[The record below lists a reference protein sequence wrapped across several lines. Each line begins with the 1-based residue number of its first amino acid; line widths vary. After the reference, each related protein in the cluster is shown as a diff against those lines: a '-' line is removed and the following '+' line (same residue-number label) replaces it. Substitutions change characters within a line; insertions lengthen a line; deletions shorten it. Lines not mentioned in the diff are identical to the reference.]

1 MTKSSMPPRSSLRGS
16 RKPEKP
22 KKKNVYWMRRILIV
36 LLLLIIGGL
45 SYAGYLY
52 KVSEDALKDIT
63 TDADP
68 TVEVAPNESVKVKPV
83 AIILLGFDTR
93 KETGS
98 LNSDVMMV
106 AAFNPKTKSATVV
119 SIPRDSKIELDGYKA
134 RKANAYY
141 ARFYSAAKS
150 DGLDKKSAERK
161 AKQDIRKMFGEFFD
175 IPLNY
180 TATINFQGFADV
192 VDALGGI
199 DVDVDMDMHYV
210 DNADGTNINLT
221 KGHQKLN
228 GDDALDFV
236 RYRKSND
243 GKNMSSDF
251 DRNQRESQV
260 LGEIADKLKSFSSV
274 TKIAGVIRAVG
285 SNMRMDIPSG
295 EAENMISTYFGISR
309 SDITFIPL
317 EGTWKSPYV
326 QLDENKLQSA
336 KAALQAKLAE

>member
-1 MTKSSMPPRSSLRGS
+1 MP
-16 RKPEKP
+16 
-22 KKKNVYWMRRILIV
+22 ILQC
-36 LLLLIIGGL
+36 
-45 SYAGYLY
+45 
-52 KVSEDALKDIT
+52 
-63 TDADP
+63 
-68 TVEVAPNESVKVKPV
+68 EVAPNESVKVKPV

-210 DNADGTNINLT
+210 DNADGTNIDLT

-228 GDDALDFV
+228 GDKALDFV

-295 EAENMISTYFGISR
+295 EVENMISTYFGISR

-326 QLDENKLQSA
+326 RLDENKLQSA

>member
-1 MTKSSMPPRSSLRGS
+1 MTKSSMPPRSSSRGP
-16 RKPEKP
+16 RKSQEP
-22 KKKNVYWMRRILIV
+22 KKKQVYWMRRVMIV
-36 LLLLIIGGL
+36 LLVLIIGGIG
-45 SYAGYLY
+45 YVGYLY
-52 KVSEDALKDIT
+52 KVSKDALKDIT

-83 AIILLGFDTR
+83 AIMLLGFDTR

-98 LNSDVMMV
+98 LNTDVMMV

-141 ARFYSAAKS
+141 SRFLSEAKS

-161 AKQDIRKMFGEFFD
+161 AKQDVRKMFGEFFG

-180 TATINFQGFADV
+180 TASINFQGFADV
-192 VDALGGI
+192 VDALGGVE
-199 DVDVDMDMHYV
+199 VDVDMDMHYV

-221 KGHQKLN
+221 KGHQTLN
-228 GDDALDFV
+228 GDKALDFV

-260 LGEIADKLKSFSSV
+260 LGEIADKLKSLSSV

-285 SNMRMDIPSG
+285 NNMRMDIPSS
-295 EAENMISTYFGISR
+295 EVENMISTYFGIGR

-326 QLDENKLQSA
+326 RLDENKLQAA